1 MEDGFICVHLRHLR
15 IVIIA
20 RHLHPPSRQAR
31 DIRGKPGGGTHAG
44 PAGETPALR
53 AQALCFAQ
61 ALFM

>member
-15 IVIIA
+15 MS
-20 RHLHPPSRQAR
+20 LTRQAR
-31 DIRGKPGGGTHAG
+31 DIRGNPGGETRAG

-53 AQALCFAQ
+53 RAR